1 MFELITLY
9 SKTALFSITDSKK
22 INISGDTK
30 IYIAFFNSK
39 LSANISLH
47 LAVTIIPETC
57 NTPIPLEYKSPT
69 LLAEPMIWFRFF
81 YIYATFKT
89 LKYFSNKL

>member
-81 YIYATFKT
+81 YIYAQSQNINFIQ
-89 LKYFSNKL
+89 

>member
-9 SKTALFSITDSKK
+9 SKTVFFSITGLKK

-81 YIYATFKT
+81 LYICDVQNIKVFQ
-89 LKYFSNKL
+89 